1 MIEIV
6 ETMVLEITFTESM
19 LSITN
24 ASIILPLLKKAAAI
38 NSKDIELNFAVVR
51 SIDSSAINM
60 LVKFYQHLMGSKR
73 TITLTHASPDILKSF
88 EVVKLAKFFKIAHI
102 TNPPLNK

>member
-1 MIEIV
+1 MIEIA
-6 ETMVLEITFTESM
+6 ETMVLEITFTEPM

-38 NSKDIELNFAVVR
+38 NNKDIELNFTAVK

-73 TITLTHASPDILKSF
+73 TITLTHASPDVMQSF
-88 EVVKLAKFFKIAHI
+88 EVVKLAKFFKIAHNA
-102 TNPPLNK
+102 NPPSNK

>member
-1 MIEIV
+1 MIDV
-6 ETMVLEITFTESM
+6 TETIVLEITFTEPM

-24 ASIILPLLKKAAAI
+24 VNNILPLLKKAATI
-38 NSKDIELNFAVVR
+38 NNKDIELNFAAVQ

-73 TITLTHASPDILKSF
+73 TITLTHASPDIMKSF
-88 EVVKLAKFFKIAHI
+88 ELVKLTKFFKIANN
-102 TNPPLNK
+102 TNPSLN